1 LEPNRNSVASV
12 PELQDEIS
20 LSFDKTSVKRL
31 LSRLEEKKVGYS
43 KIRSS
48 VLESQIEWRAV
59 TSDACEGAK
68 EWVESSGY
76 AVTRDER
83 LLDWAIYMGVKPLV
97 YPLPMTR
104 LFGKCDT
111 VEHRIAEKSIE
122 WMTTAKG
129 TTVSEDELNFSERCI
144 LSTCKNILQYIFWRN
159 NIEMPKIAICN
170 DLKEAK
176 GLRHEKVLFVRR
188 TALSSIED
196 AYNVLGHEAAH
207 YYGNI
212 EYGDARDISHAF
224 EAALSD
230 MLGFTAMAL
239 LNVEVQRVAER
250 CMNGGWGAQFLN
262 PITKEW
268 KELSTDFY
276 DLVRETLT
284 KDRIVV
290 SFLAFTEHILETVE
304 RKCFSI
310 ITVTHEGN
318 MLIPD
323 SFKFYVRVKD
333 IIPYNMVPVREL
345 YHKNVNDI
353 ITSIKSDMT
362 PPERER
368 TYVFIYDPWIDQYV
382 FWGKMG

>member
-1 LEPNRNSVASV
+1 
-12 PELQDEIS
+12 
-20 LSFDKTSVKRL
+20 
-31 LSRLEEKKVGYS
+31 
-43 KIRSS
+43 
-48 VLESQIEWRAV
+48 LESQIEWRAV
-59 TSDACEGAK
+59 TNDAREGVK

-97 YPLPMTR
+97 YPLPMSA
-104 LFGKCDT
+104 LFGKCKT
-111 VEHRIAEKSIE
+111 VEHHIAEKSIE
-122 WMTTAKG
+122 WMTTANG
-129 TTVSEDELNFSERCI
+129 TTVSEDKLNFSERCI
-144 LSTCKNILQYIFWRN
+144 LSACKSILQYIFWKN
-159 NIEMPKIAICN
+159 NIEMPKIVICN

-176 GLRHEKVLFVRR
+176 GLRHEKVLFVQRA
-188 TALSSIED
+188 ALSSIEE

-212 EYGDARDISHAF
+212 VYGNARDISHAF

-230 MLGFTAMAL
+230 ILGFTARAL
-239 LNVEVQRVAER
+239 LNTEVQRVAER
-250 CMNGGWGAQFLN
+250 CMNGGWGAQLLN

-268 KELSTDFY
+268 TELSSDFY

-290 SFLAFTEHILETVE
+290 SFLAFTDHILETIE
-304 RKCFSI
+304 RECFSV
-310 ITVTHEGN
+310 ITITHEGN
-318 MLIPD
+318 MLTSD
-323 SFKFYVRVKD
+323 SFGFYVKVND

-345 YHKNVNDI
+345 YDKRVNDI

-362 PPERER
+362 PPQRER